1 MAVTL
6 SAVCP
11 GAIVPARPLNPL
23 RRLMLLITCFA
34 TLCLCS
40 SPLFGAEEAKP
51 AGPNATCLECHS
63 DNTLTMR
70 KEGKKLSLF
79 VDEALFARSVHKGQ
93 ACTDCHEDFDADKQ
107 PHKSPM
113 APVDCTG
120 CHEKLGKSHAFH
132 PHLGL
137 ETIPKGPDTT
147 CSNCHGSH
155 AIQPAKGAPSS
166 FTALHQVESC
176 GRCHQQQKV
185 SLMGSAH
192 AKWQTPGNGHPPSCL
207 DCHRKAIVGR
217 IGTPAD
223 AALKLAQV
231 ELCES
236 CHVAK
241 EEVSSKTV
249 LGQKFVSS
257 FDKSVHGAALHAGK
271 AEAAGCVDCHG
282 SHETNPSMALN
293 SRVNQQNVAA
303 TCSKCHE
310 KQASEYH
317 SSVHATALA
326 KGNLDSPSCTRCHGE
341 HDIKNH
347 KDPSAPINAKNL
359 SQEVCAS
366 CHSSVRLSKRYGL
379 SSDRFATFA
388 DSYHG
393 LSVRGGSVEVIN
405 CSSCHGVHGIKTQDD
420 PSSSINKTNLVQ
432 TCGHCHANASKGFTV
447 GNVHSN
453 ETRAEQDPLLYWV
466 STLYVL
472 LIVVVIGGMALHNL
486 LDFFKKARR
495 KLAIQKG
502 LVSEVH
508 VEHRLYLRMTAHERL
523 QHASLVIS
531 FVMLVVTGFMLRYP
545 EAWWVGAIQHLSV
558 RAFELRGILHR
569 IAGVTMLAAGAW
581 HCCYLAFTKP
591 GRQLLRDLLP
601 RWNDLTDP
609 IKVVRYNLGLS
620 KTKPRFERFCYI
632 EKAEYWALV
641 WGTLVMAITGAI
653 LWFDNTSMG
662 LITKLGFD
670 VARAIHFY
678 EAILATLAIIVWH
691 FYFVIFNPDVYP
703 MNLAWLT
710 GRMSEGEMLE
720 EHPAQLDR
728 LKAEAARLAAEQQQ
742 GKPAKETVPPG
753 HEKHEPPDFP
763 A

>member
-1 MAVTL
+1 MAVTP
-6 SAVCP
+6 SAVYP
-11 GAIVPARPLNPL
+11 GAIVCALTNPSF
-23 RRLMLLITCFA
+23 RKFRNLLTCFA
-34 TLCLCS
+34 ILCLFALPWARS
-40 SPLFGAEEAKP
+40 EEAKS
-51 AGPNATCLECHS
+51 ANPNAACLECHS
-63 DNTLTMR
+63 DNALSMR
-70 KEGKKLSLF
+70 KDGKKVSLF
-79 VDEALFARSVHKGQ
+79 VDEAVFAKSVHKGQ
-93 ACTDCHEDFDADKQ
+93 SCTDCHEDFDADKQ

-113 APVDCTG
+113 APVDCNG
-120 CHEKLGKSHAFH
+120 CHEKLGKSHVFH
-132 PHLGL
+132 PRMAL
-137 ETIPKGPDTT
+137 ETIPKGTDTS
-147 CSNCHGSH
+147 CSNCHGTH
-155 AIQPAKGAPSS
+155 GILPAKGANST
-166 FTALHQVESC
+166 FTDQRQVDTC
-176 GRCHQQQKV
+176 GRCHQQQKT

-217 IGTPAD
+217 IGAPAD

-231 ELCES
+231 QLCES

-249 LGQKFVSS
+249 LGQKFVAS

-282 SHETNPSMALN
+282 SHETNPAMALN

-310 KQASEYH
+310 KQAAEFH

-326 KGNLDSPSCTRCHGE
+326 KGNLDSPTCTRCHGE
-341 HDIKNH
+341 HDIMAH
-347 KDPSAPINAKNL
+347 KDPNAPVNAKNL

-366 CHSSVRLSKRYGL
+366 CHASVRLSKRYGL
-379 SSDRFATFA
+379 SSDRFTTFS

-393 LSVRGGSVEVIN
+393 LAVRGGSVEVVN
-405 CSSCHGVHGIKTQDD
+405 CSSCHGIHGIKTQDD
-420 PSSSINKTNLVQ
+420 PTSSINKANLVQ

-447 GNVHSN
+447 GNVHAN
-453 ETRAEQDPLLYWV
+453 EKRAEQDPILYWV

-472 LIVVVIGGMALHNL
+472 LIVVVIGGMAVHNL

-508 VEHRLYLRMTAHERL
+508 VEHRLYLRMTSHERL
-523 QHASLVIS
+523 QHAALVIS

-545 EAWWVGAIQHLSV
+545 EAWWVAAIQHLSA
-558 RAFELRGILHR
+558 RAFEWRGIIHR
-569 IAGVTMLAAGAW
+569 IAGVTMLVAGAW
-581 HCCYLAFTKP
+581 HCGYLAFTKP
-591 GRQLLRDLLP
+591 GRQLFWDLFP

-609 IKVVRYNLGLS
+609 FKVVRYNLGLS

-632 EKAEYWALV
+632 EKAEYWALI
-641 WGTLVMAITGAI
+641 WGTLVMAVTGAI

-670 VARAIHFY
+670 IARAVHFY

-710 GRMSEGEMLE
+710 GRMSEDEMLE

-728 LKAEAARLAAEQQQ
+728 IKAEAARLAAEQQQ
-742 GKPAKETVPPG
+742 AKPSEPAKPG
-753 HEKHEPPDFP
+753 HDKPEPPDFP